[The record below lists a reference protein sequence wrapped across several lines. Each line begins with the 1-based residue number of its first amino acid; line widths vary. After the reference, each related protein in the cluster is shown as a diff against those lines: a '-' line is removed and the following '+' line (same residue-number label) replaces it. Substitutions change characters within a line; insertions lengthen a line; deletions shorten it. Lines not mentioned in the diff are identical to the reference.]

1 MAFQVFWQYRWFR
14 NGKFP
19 NMILLFRDYLYTKWF
34 LSLSKE
40 ERERIIDQEN
50 RQKRE
55 LLSLLSGQ
63 TTMLKECL
71 FM

>member
-1 MAFQVFWQYRWFR
+1 MAFQVFWQHNWFR
-14 NGKFP
+14 NSKFP
-19 NMILLFRDYLYTKWF
+19 NMIVLFRDYLYTKWF

-40 ERERIIDQEN
+40 ERERIDQEN